1 MKKIFIVLVLGL
13 TLSAC
18 NLADKRISELRT
30 LTERVEKRGERFTDK
45 EWQQAYLEYANLETD
60 FDDIQLT
67 DEQADT
73 VYNLKQRFRKACVHN
88 TQEAATNITKEIVT
102 DVVDETIDI
111 CNDVLNTISVD
122 REQ

>member
-30 LTERVEKRGERFTDK
+30 LTERVEKRGEKFTDK
-45 EWQQAYLEYANLETD
+45 EWQQAYIKYTNLETD

-67 DEQADT
+67 DEQADI
-73 VYNLKQRFRKACVHN
+73 VYELKQRFRKACVHN

-102 DVVDETIDI
+102 DVVDETKDI
-111 CNDVLNTISVD
+111 YNDVLNAVSVD
-122 REQ
+122 SNK

>member
-1 MKKIFIVLVLGL
+1 MKKLFIVLVLGL

-18 NLADKRISELRT
+18 NLTDKRISDLRT
-30 LTERVEKRGERFTDK
+30 LTEKVEKRGERFTDK

-73 VYNLKQRFRKACVHN
+73 VYDLKQRFRKACVHN
-88 TQEAATNITKEIVT
+88 TQEAVTDITKEIVT

-111 CNDVLNTISVD
+111 YNDVLNTISID
-122 REQ
+122 SNQ